1 MGVSASVS
9 VDERD
14 SVVRNQAALNNDEW
28 KRQIRL
34 RLSSFEYEHRLK
46 LSLDVRPCFIDGMP
60 SLTVPPDLEIR
71 DPFAFA
77 YIQRFVQENALNI
90 VLDRRTQR
98 ECVAIERRAA

>member
-34 RLSSFEYEHRLK
+34 RLSSFEYEHRL
-46 LSLDVRPCFIDGMP
+46 
-60 SLTVPPDLEIR
+60 
-71 DPFAFA
+71 
-77 YIQRFVQENALNI
+77 
-90 VLDRRTQR
+90 
-98 ECVAIERRAA
+98 